1 MRISLN
7 LALRSHNFALHTM
20 PYPGEQT
27 LSDQNTARL
36 RKNRL
41 PTLQD
46 VANRAGVSLSA
57 ASRALS
63 RDQKPVAAE
72 KRERVL
78 AAARE
83 LGYSA
88 NPLAQGLSTRQTGLV
103 SIIVNHIGD
112 LSDLDLFDIL
122 IGRLQDVGKQ
132 ASIVRLGSVKSAR
145 DFLRGSISY
154 HVDAALIF
162 SDFIGPRQARDFF
175 RTNHVI
181 MLNGRQDSQSLS
193 VQPDDAPGIHQA
205 VENAA
210 RHQVETATLITG
222 RESSELEKQRI
233 AFYRTA
239 LARHGILV
247 STQLHGDYSY
257 ASGVAAARQIDPRHY
272 TDAIFCTS
280 DAMAMGVLDVL
291 RDREEGIIPG
301 RIRLYGFDNLSLTDL
316 HSYPISSI
324 GFDKRDYVEQLV
336 SLLIDPARARKGP
349 RHLGV
354 PTRFYGRET
363 G

>member
-7 LALRSHNFALHTM
+7 LALRSHNFALHTL
-20 PYPGEQT
+20 PYPGELT
-27 LSDQNTARL
+27 LSDQYTARH
-36 RKNRL
+36 RKTNL

-132 ASIVRLGSVKSAR
+132 ASIVRLGSVSSAR
-145 DFLRGSISY
+145 DFLRGSINY

-193 VQPDDAPGIHQA
+193 VQPDDAPGIEQA

-210 RHQVETATLITG
+210 RARVETATLITG
-222 RESSELEKQRI
+222 RESSELEQQRI
-233 AFYRTA
+233 ALYRTA
-239 LARHGILV
+239 LAKHGILV
-247 STQLHGDYSY
+247 HEQMQGDYSY
-257 ASGVAAARQIDPRHY
+257 AAGVAAAQKIDPRHY
-272 TDAIFCTS
+272 PDTIFCTS

-291 RDREEGIIPG
+291 RDREAGIIPD
-301 RIRLYGFDNLSLTDL
+301 RIRLYGFDNLSLTEL

-324 GFDKRDYVEQLV
+324 GFDKGDYVEQVV
-336 SLLIDPARARKGP
+336 SLLVDHGRARKGE

-354 PTRFYGRET
+354 PTRFFARHT